1 MSATARGRV
10 SIVGAGPGDPE
21 LITVR
26 ALARIRTAEVL
37 VYDRLVD
44 PALVAEAPP
53 AAERVFAGKARGF
66 AALEQHEI
74 EALLIARALAGKHVV
89 RLKGGDPY
97 VFGRGGEEVA
107 SLVAAGVPVEVVP
120 GVSSAV
126 AAPASA
132 GIPVTHREL
141 SSSLTIVT
149 GHEDPTKP
157 EAAVDWDWLAA
168 SHGTVVILMGLSQ
181 LPGIR
186 DRLIA
191 GGRSPETPAAAI
203 ASGTR
208 PEQRVVSATLVDLP
222 EVVAAAQLV
231 APALVVVGDVVRYR
245 ELLAPSALN
254 GVPVIATPG
263 QDSRAEPGPAVFA
276 PVGSR
281 SSDLSWEEPE
291 LSDVSRSRRDGRR
304 RRRPYG
310 GRAGGRRQASLV
322 RLVAGVT
329 GGGNG

>member
-1 MSATARGRV
+1 MSVLGKV

-26 ALARIRTAEVL
+26 ALARIRTADVL

-53 AAERVFAGKARGF
+53 TAERVFAGKARGF

-74 EALLIARALAGKHVV
+74 ETLLVTRAYAGKHVV

-107 SLVAAGVPVEVVP
+107 SLVAAGIPVEVVP
-120 GVSSAV
+120 GVSSAL

-132 GIPVTHREL
+132 GIPVTHRER

-149 GHEDPTKP
+149 GHEDPTKS
-157 EAAVDWDWLAA
+157 EAAVDWGWLAA
-168 SHGTVVILMGLSQ
+168 SQGTLVILMGLSQ

-208 PEQRVVSATLVDLP
+208 PDQRVVTASLADLP

-231 APALVVVGDVVRYR
+231 APALVVVGDVVRCR

-254 GVPVIATPG
+254 GAPVIATASE
-263 QDSRAEPGPAVFA
+263 DSRVEPGPAAFA
-276 PVGSR
+276 SVGLPSPHLSGELAEVGEPSR
-281 SSDLSWEEPE
+281 WGDG
-291 LSDVSRSRRDGRR
+291 GRR

-310 GRAGGRRQASLV
+310 GRASARRQG
-322 RLVAGVT
+322 RLVGPLVNIP

>member
-1 MSATARGRV
+1 MNALGRV
-10 SIVGAGPGDPE
+10 SIVGAGP
-21 LITVR
+21 
-26 ALARIRTAEVL
+26 
-37 VYDRLVD
+37 VD

-53 AAERVFAGKARGF
+53 NAERVFAGKARGF

-107 SLVAAGVPVEVVP
+107 SLVAAGIQVEVVP
-120 GVSSAV
+120 GVSSAL

-132 GIPVTHREL
+132 GIPVTHRKL

-168 SHGTVVILMGLSQ
+168 SHGTLVILMGLSQ
-181 LPGIR
+181 LSGIR

-203 ASGTR
+203 ANGTR
-208 PEQRVVSATLVDLP
+208 PDQRVVTATLSELP
-222 EVVAAAQLV
+222 EMVAEAQLV
-231 APALVVVGDVVRYR
+231 APALIVVGDVVRCR

-254 GVPVIATPG
+254 GAPVTASSG
-263 QDSRAEPGPAVFA
+263 DDSRVEPGPAVFA
-276 PVGSR
+276 PVGS
-281 SSDLSWEEPE
+281 LSPHLSGE
-291 LSDVSRSRRDGRR
+291 LAEVG
-304 RRRPYG
+304 
-310 GRAGGRRQASLV
+310 
-322 RLVAGVT
+322 
-329 GGGNG
+329 